1 MNTPA
6 FLTAEVAALS
16 SQELMDIHSQ
26 WKVLLLEGIFV
37 LALGLFAVAAP
48 GISTLGIE
56 QLVGWLGIVGG
67 FIATAAII
75 RRPQLRAAWRPL
87 SISVIA
93 TALGVLLV
101 RSPTRGAITL
111 TVVMMVLFV
120 IKDGFAI
127 FQALKATSGPRKWIS
142 SLFGGSVTLLFV
154 YLIWEG
160 WPNTA
165 TWVLGLYVGL
175 NMIYVGASLIF
186 TVIAA
191 RGVNGV
197 MA

>member
-6 FLTAEVAALS
+6 FLTADMAAMS

-26 WKVLLLEGIFV
+26 WKVLLLEGIVV
-37 LALGLFAVAAP
+37 LALGLLAVAAP
-48 GISTLGIE
+48 SISSLVIE
-56 QLVGWLGIVGG
+56 QLVGWLGILGG

-75 RRPQLRAAWRPL
+75 RSHQLPAAWKPL

-101 RSPTRGAITL
+101 RSATRGAITL
-111 TVVMMVLFV
+111 TVVMMILFV
-120 IKDGFAI
+120 IKDGVAI
-127 FQALKATSGPRKWIS
+127 FQALKSTSSPRKWIS
-142 SLFGGSVTLLFV
+142 NLFGGSVTLLFV

-165 TWVLGLYVGL
+165 TSVLGLYVGL
-175 NMIYVGASLIF
+175 NMIYVGTSLIF

-191 RGVNGV
+191 RGVNGA

>member
-6 FLTAEVAALS
+6 FLTADMAAMS
-16 SQELMDIHSQ
+16 SQELLDIHCQ
-26 WKVLLLEGIFV
+26 WKVLLLEGIV
-37 LALGLFAVAAP
+37 VLGLGLLAVAAP
-48 GISTLGIE
+48 SISSLAIE

-67 FIATAAII
+67 VIATAAII
-75 RRPQLRAAWRPL
+75 RRHQLPAAWKPL
-87 SISVIA
+87 SSSLIA

-101 RSPTRGAITL
+101 RSPHWGAITL
-111 TVVMMVLFV
+111 TVVMVVLFV
-120 IKDGFAI
+120 IKDGFAV
-127 FQALKATSGPRKWIS
+127 FRALKATSGPRKWIC
-142 SLFGGSVTLLFV
+142 SLFGGSITVLFV

-160 WPNTA
+160 WPDTA

-175 NMIYVGASLIF
+175 NMIYVGTSLIF

-191 RGVNGV
+191 RGVNGE